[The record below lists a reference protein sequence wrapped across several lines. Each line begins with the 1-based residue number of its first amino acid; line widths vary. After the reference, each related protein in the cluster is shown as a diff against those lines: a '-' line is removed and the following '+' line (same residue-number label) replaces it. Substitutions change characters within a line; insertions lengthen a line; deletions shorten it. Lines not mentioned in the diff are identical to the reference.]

1 MIRLR
6 AHTIIWVLL
15 VGSLLVRPVVAQD
28 VHFSQFFNAPLV
40 VNPANAGD
48 IEGDQRLSLL
58 HREQWRSIGSPFR
71 TDAFSYDVPL
81 LRDRLGGRYLGVG
94 VSAFS
99 DKAGSTGFGDT
110 QGGLSI
116 AYALRSGANSTL
128 VLGLQSSYGQRSAVL
143 EGMRWDSQ
151 YNGSGYDPSL
161 PTNENVTNARRSF
174 MDLAAGLMAKGE
186 LRSGLQWKVGASAF
200 HLTEPSVALL
210 GGDADRLLR
219 RYMVHGE
226 ARIEGKRWTWS
237 PKFFA
242 AQQGAS
248 REITWGALVHRRL
261 GVDSRFT
268 TDKNSSAFYFG
279 CFHRVGDAVIPTIQF
294 EWKRKLVA
302 AMSYDVN
309 IGRLRAQTLYRGGL
323 ELGLQWVGMFQDKR
337 VRLPNSKG

>member
-1 MIRLR
+1 
-6 AHTIIWVLL
+6 
-15 VGSLLVRPVVAQD
+15 
-28 VHFSQFFNAPLV
+28 
-40 VNPANAGD
+40 
-48 IEGDQRLSLL
+48 
-58 HREQWRSIGSPFR
+58 
-71 TDAFSYDVPL
+71 
-81 LRDRLGGRYLGVG
+81 
-94 VSAFS
+94 
-99 DKAGSTGFGDT
+99 
-110 QGGLSI
+110 
-116 AYALRSGANSTL
+116 
-128 VLGLQSSYGQRSAVL
+128 
-143 EGMRWDSQ
+143 
-151 YNGSGYDPSL
+151 
-161 PTNENVTNARRSF
+161 
-174 MDLAAGLMAKGE
+174 MDLAAGMMAKGE